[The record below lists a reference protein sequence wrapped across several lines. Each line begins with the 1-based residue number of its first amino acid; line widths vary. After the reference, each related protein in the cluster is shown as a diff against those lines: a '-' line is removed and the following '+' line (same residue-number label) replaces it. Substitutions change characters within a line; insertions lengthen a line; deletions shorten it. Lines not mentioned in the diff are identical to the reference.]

1 METSKGNNRGF
12 TLVEV
17 MVAMLIMMVGLLGL
31 LTSVNVASEHNL
43 KNHLRNEAVQIAGT
57 AMSAQRIRPFD
68 NLTATSVSQS
78 VPSLIRGVAKNYTM
92 TRSIN
97 KPYLSADSREIVVGV
112 DWTYKG
118 SSFHHETHSI
128 RSR

>member
-1 METSKGNNRGF
+1 VATSKGNNRGF

-17 MVAMLIMMVGLLGL
+17 MVAILIMMVGLLGL

-57 AMSAQRIRPFD
+57 AMSAQRIRHFD
-68 NLTATSVSQS
+68 NLDAGVSS
-78 VPSLIRGVAKNYTM
+78 VPSLIRGGTKNYTV

-97 KPYLSADSREIVVGV
+97 NLSADSKEIIVEV
-112 DWTYKG
+112 DWTYKDV
-118 SSFHHETHSI
+118 SFHHETHSI